1 MHQNQENLILRLLGR
16 GVWIYNYH
24 VMLASAMKYSMM
36 VCIFHENRYLV
47 GKNFLKSIM
56 FVSLRSGKYY
66 SLFVIY
72 MLLFFLS
79 FFFFLVNSLFMPTYF
94 VSLKSLPNYGTQTI
108 YISIML
114 ERYFRKV
121 DVYGKS
127 EPLQEETVLLACFL
141 GLLKHSKIILLCA

>member
-24 VMLASAMKYSMM
+24 VMLASARKYSMM
-36 VCIFHENRYLV
+36 VCIFHKNRYLV

-56 FVSLRSGKYY
+56 LVSLRSGKYY

-72 MLLFFLS
+72 MLFSFFL
-79 FFFFLVNSLFMPTYF
+79 FLVNSLFMPTYF

-108 YISIML
+108 YISITV

-121 DVYGKS
+121 EVYSES